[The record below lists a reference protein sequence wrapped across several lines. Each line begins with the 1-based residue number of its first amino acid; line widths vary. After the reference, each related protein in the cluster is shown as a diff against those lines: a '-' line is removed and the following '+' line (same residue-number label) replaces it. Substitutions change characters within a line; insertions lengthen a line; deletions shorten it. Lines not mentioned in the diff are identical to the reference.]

1 MTDARVAVLKA
12 LGHPLRLRV
21 VDRLGHVGPAP
32 VSALSA
38 ELGASLPDVSA
49 ALRVLREAGLVD
61 VSRSGRAAV
70 YSLGEGVDRVLPWL
84 DRVVGAGAA
93 PEVTRP
99 RVSRTCYGHLAGPLG
114 VAVFEWLVARGAIVP
129 GDDGV
134 VSVERP
140 EVLQAAFG
148 VGPVEPGRQRL
159 AFECLDATEHAPHL
173 AGALG
178 DALAAA
184 LFERGWIERVGDG
197 REVSAVDGRL
207 ERLLGGDDL

>member
-1 MTDARVAVLKA
+1 MLKA

-21 VDRLGHVGPAP
+21 VDRLGHTGPAP
-32 VSALSA
+32 VSALA
-38 ELGASLPDVSA
+38 IELGVGLPDVSA
-49 ALRVLREAGLVD
+49 ALRVLREAGLVT
-61 VSRSGRAAV
+61 VSREGRASV
-70 YSLGEGVDRVLPWL
+70 YALSAGVDLVLPWL
-84 DRVVGAGAA
+84 DRVVGARPAVASSSG
-93 PEVTRP
+93 RP

-114 VAVFEWLVARGAIVP
+114 VRLYRWLVERGALVP
-129 GDDGV
+129 GEDGV
-134 VSVERP
+134 VVVAREDELRSLGVQGVE
-140 EVLQAAFG
+140 L
-148 VGPVEPGRQRL
+148 GRQRL

-207 ERLLGGDDL
+207 ERLLGGDDA